1 MKKYRQFYLTLI
13 LGFILGI
20 YRGNIALW
28 KTGHVE
34 PSHVFPYRAD
44 TLPSDIRQALES
56 GIPIETPEELEDLA
70 ENYLS

>member
-20 YRGNIALW
+20 HRGNIALW
-28 KTGHVE
+28 KIGQAE
-34 PSHVFPYRAD
+34 PTHVFPYRAD
-44 TLPSDIRQALES
+44 TLPEDVRDALKS
-56 GIPIETPEELEDLA
+56 GIHVETPEELEDLA